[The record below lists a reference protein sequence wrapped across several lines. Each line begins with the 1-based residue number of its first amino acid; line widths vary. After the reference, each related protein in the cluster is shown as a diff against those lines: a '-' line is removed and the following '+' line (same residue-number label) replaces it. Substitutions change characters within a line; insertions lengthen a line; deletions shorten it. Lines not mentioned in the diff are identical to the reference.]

1 MKNIPKELKI
11 VYNYYEVILLNPKIQ
26 KIAVWIM
33 LIGIIAFF
41 IAGLFVYV

>member
-1 MKNIPKELKI
+1 M
-11 VYNYYEVILLNPKIQ
+11 NPKVQ
-26 KIAVWIM
+26 KVAVWIM

>member
-1 MKNIPKELKI
+1 M
-11 VYNYYEVILLNPKIQ
+11 NPTVQ

-41 IAGLFVYV
+41 IAGLFVYVQ

>member
-1 MKNIPKELKI
+1 MSPI
-11 VYNYYEVILLNPKIQ
+11 VQ
-26 KIAVWIM
+26 KITVWIM

>member
-1 MKNIPKELKI
+1 MNPI
-11 VYNYYEVILLNPKIQ
+11 VQ

-41 IAGLFVYV
+41 IAGLFVYVR

>member
-1 MKNIPKELKI
+1 M
-11 VYNYYEVILLNPKIQ
+11 NPTVQ

-41 IAGLFVYV
+41 IAGLFVYF

>member
-1 MKNIPKELKI
+1 MNPI
-11 VYNYYEVILLNPKIQ
+11 VQ

-41 IAGLFVYV
+41 IAGLFVYVQ